1 MKRKSEEKLQ
11 SDCYIWFNNTYCLKN
26 HNPRLAMMLVPNEVA
41 MKVRGLLISEGV
53 NPRIISKVIG
63 IMHDS
68 MKSTGLLDGASDN
81 IIIGHEKVAFVEF
94 KIGNNTQQSNQKDFE
109 SRVTKLGHDYVVI
122 RSLKEFQEYC
132 EKFVSL

>member
-11 SDCYIWFNNTYCLKN
+11 SDCFIWFNNTYCLKN
-26 HNPRLAMMLVPNEVA
+26 QNPRLAMMLVPNEIA

-81 IIIGHEKVAFVEF
+81 IIIAHEKVAFVEF
-94 KIGNNTQQSNQKDFE
+94 KIGSNTQQPNQKDFE
-109 SRVTKLGHDYVVI
+109 SRVTKLGHAYVVI
-122 RSLKEFQEYC
+122 RTIEDFKEFVK
-132 EKFVSL
+132 KFVSL